1 MATSKK
7 RGTPTGGT
15 DTKALFAAVRA
26 EVGRRAARGG
36 FELRHRDDLVQE
48 ASVKAAA
55 MLRRHP
61 GANVSTVARVVVAAA
76 VVDMW
81 RTRFR
86 RDGDLS
92 QELAVVPPV
101 RLPVGTADFV
111 HVKLGERT
119 EAAVLRDEDAK
130 RRRRFAA
137 YLAESAFTEQEA
149 VALAHTSARFFRR
162 QERERSLL
170 ITRLLMAAQP
180 TAADRNLI
188 HDAFVVGDM
197 SLAELG
203 RRNGGVSA
211 VAVHNRLGR
220 HVDELGFLG
229 SHFRN
234 MDTVTLSF
242 LCAQVENDDSSV
254 PLDQLVQSAAN
265 YAAMHEVMSKEHAEV
280 ASDIAKHMRWIG
292 RNLPGNRR
300 NIDKICRN
308 LVRGAAQYVV
318 MRHDARDDMLHER
331 GLWDDRQVART
342 VRMCVRDAMPA
353 SGG

>member
-7 RGTPTGGT
+7 PRTQPDGTV
-15 DTKALFAAVRA
+15 ARVLFEAVRA

-36 FELRHRDDLVQE
+36 FELRNKDELVQE
-48 ASVKAAA
+48 ATVKALG

-61 GANVSTVARVVVAAA
+61 GANPSTIARVVVGTV

-86 RDGDLS
+86 RDG
-92 QELAVVPPV
+92 ELAQEIAVVAPA
-101 RLPVGTADFV
+101 RLPVGPGDFV
-111 HVKLGERT
+111 HVRLGEQT
-119 EAAVLRDEDAK
+119 EAAVLRAEDA
-130 RRRRFAA
+130 RRRERFAS
-137 YLAESAFTEQEA
+137 YLAESAFSEQEA

-162 QERERSLL
+162 EERERSLL
-170 ITRLLMAAQP
+170 IVRLLMAAQP

-188 HDAFVVGDM
+188 YDAFVVGDM
-197 SLAELG
+197 ALAELG
-203 RRNGGVSA
+203 RRNGRVSA

-229 SHFRN
+229 RHFRN

-242 LCAQVENDDSSV
+242 LCSQVENDDSNV
-254 PLDQLVQSAAN
+254 PLDQIVQSAAN

-280 ASDIAKHMRWIG
+280 ALDIAKHMRWIG

-308 LVRGAAQYVV
+308 LVRGAAQYVI

-342 VRMCVRDAMPA
+342 VRMCVRDAMA
-353 SGG
+353 SSRG